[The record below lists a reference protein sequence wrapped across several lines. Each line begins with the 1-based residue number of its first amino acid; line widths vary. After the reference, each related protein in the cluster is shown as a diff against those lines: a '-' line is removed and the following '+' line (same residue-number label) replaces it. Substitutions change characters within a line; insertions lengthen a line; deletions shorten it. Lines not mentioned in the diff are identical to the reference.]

1 VSRKE
6 PNFDWQ
12 APPFTAPED
21 ERLAWIEGQIQE
33 GEGWLS
39 NQRAYQDLPRNI
51 QIFDAVFRDNTK
63 STLLSNNLKYNIKK
77 FVETVSDVREIGS
90 YTSDAKQWKP
100 FAGMI
105 NKIAKGIYIES
116 QFPRQIRKVLQYA
129 TVMGRGYLWPKC
141 KVGHYGYGERRI
153 IFEPLGPIDVL
164 PVQVPS
170 SADTQ
175 ASYVVTVFEYM
186 PIAEAHG
193 KFPLFQSQL
202 QPVADATYN
211 SRVQARRLDYAEKFR
226 TGGSQSRNW
235 GSLYCEIRYTFIRD
249 IRKNIPLKN
258 KRGAELPMGDVD
270 TSWFYKVPYVGQDIL
285 GGFRDGKRVIRKAT
299 LEDCRI
305 YPFLRLMISANG
317 VDRPMYDGPAQD
329 WHGEIPPVQYDVDD
343 WAWEGMGR
351 SLISDVGSIV
361 QTKRKLERKMDQ
373 VIDTTLN
380 PPIGYDRTANQG
392 PKMEN
397 FDIFASDQRVGTEGE
412 PKKIVQS
419 VLPDEVRVVS
429 EHFKFWELLDKMELT
444 QLGVNDL
451 GSLAN
456 LKMNISGDQ
465 LDKGIEAIGPIAKGI
480 AGGMEAANAKVAYQL
495 PYLIIQWLDTR
506 RIISYIGPDNIV
518 PELFDMD
525 PNSIIPSHMPEEYV
539 LSEKGHYILPM
550 TGEGPDLRAT
560 DSAYSL
566 LERSRRLTTNIR
578 LISIPETLLRI
589 TQKDEQLKLMTLKKQ
604 GAPIGWVDIMPK
616 LGVEN
621 FGEVKGNTVLE
632 RYINE
637 EIEMLKLKVE
647 EAKLAAAAGL
657 EGAGP
662 GQGKG
667 GGRPNSNRKKPD
679 TYQKGGAGGQPRA
692 GVKTS

>member
-1 VSRKE
+1 MTKE
-6 PNFDWQ
+6 PRIDWQ
-12 APPFTAPED
+12 VPPFTAPAD
-21 ERLAWIEGQIQE
+21 ERLAWIESQIQE

-39 NQRAYQDLPRNI
+39 NQKAYKELPRNI
-51 QIFDAVFRDNTK
+51 QIFDAVFKDNTK
-63 STLLSNNLKYNIKK
+63 STLVSNNLKYNLKK

-90 YTSDAKQWKP
+90 YSSDAKQWKP

-105 NKIAKGIYIES
+105 NKTAKGIYIES

-141 KVGHYGYGERRI
+141 KAGNYGFGERRI

-170 SADTQ
+170 NCDTQ
-175 ASYVVTVFEYM
+175 DSYVETVFEYM

-193 KFPLFQSQL
+193 KFPLFQSEL
-202 QPVADATYN
+202 QPIADTSYN
-211 SRVQARRLDYAEKFR
+211 SRVQARRLDFAEKFR
-226 TGGSQSRNW
+226 AGGSQTRNW

-249 IRKNIPLKN
+249 LRINVPLKN
-258 KRGAELPMGDVD
+258 KKPSELPMGDLG
-270 TSWFYKVPYVGQDIL
+270 TSWFYKVPYVGMDIP
-285 GGFRDGKRVIRKAT
+285 GGFRDGKRVTRKAT
-299 LEDCRI
+299 IEDCRI
-305 YPFLRLMISANG
+305 YPFLRLIITSPG
-317 VDRPMYDGPAQD
+317 VDRPMYDGPAYD
-329 WHGEIPPVQYDVDD
+329 WHGVIPIVQYDVDD

-351 SLISDVGSIV
+351 SLISDVGSIE

-380 PPIGYDRTANQG
+380 PPMGYDRTANQG

-397 FDIFASDQRVGTEGE
+397 FDIFAGDARVGTEGE

-419 VLPDEVRVVS
+419 LLPDEVRVVG
-429 EHFKFWELLDKMELT
+429 EHFQFWELLDKLELM

-465 LDKGIEAIGPIAKGI
+465 IDKGLEAIGPIAKGI
-480 AGGMEAANAKVAYQL
+480 AGGMEAANAKVAFML
-495 PYLIIQWLDTR
+495 PYLIIQWLDTK
-506 RIISYIGPDNIV
+506 RIISYIGPDNIT

-525 PNSIIPSHMPEEYV
+525 PNSMIPSHMPEEYV
-539 LSEKGHYILPM
+539 DGMAPM
-550 TGEGPDLRAT
+550 ITDPNDSGPLRST
-560 DSAYSL
+560 ESAYSL

-589 TQKDEQLKLMTLKKQ
+589 TQKDEQLKLLTLKKQ
-604 GAPIGWVDIMPK
+604 GAPIGWLDILPR
-616 LGVEN
+616 LGVDN
-621 FGEVKGNTVLE
+621 AGEVKGDTIIE
-632 RYINE
+632 RFLNE
-637 EIEMLKLKVE
+637 EIEMLKFKVE
-647 EAKLAAAAGL
+647 EAKLLAAAGIQP
-657 EGAGP
+657 GGGP

-667 GGRPNSNRKKPD
+667 GGRPNSNKKKPD
-679 TYQKGGAGGQPRA
+679 GYQKGADGGQPRA